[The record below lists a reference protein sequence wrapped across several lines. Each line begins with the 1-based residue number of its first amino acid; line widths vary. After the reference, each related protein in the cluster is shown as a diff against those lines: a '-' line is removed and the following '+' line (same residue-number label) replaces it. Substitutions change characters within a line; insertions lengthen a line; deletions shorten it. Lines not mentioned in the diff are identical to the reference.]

1 MNLRKD
7 LVNDL
12 IRITRMYYRT
22 GKTDFLTEL
31 DDAENKLK
39 QKNVW
44 VTYDLICLIEDLAKF
59 TQNSGIGTNEDIY
72 KALEAFGVIVE

>member
-7 LVNDL
+7 LVNDF

-31 DDAENKLK
+31 NEAEKKLR
-39 QKNVW
+39 QNNVW
-44 VTYDLICLIEDLAKF
+44 ITYDLISLIEDLAKF
-59 TQNSGIGTNEDIY
+59 TQNSGIGTYNDIY
-72 KALEAFGVIVE
+72 KVLELFGVIVE

>member
-22 GKTDFLTEL
+22 GKTDFLIEL
-31 DDAENKLK
+31 FKAENELK
-39 QKNVW
+39 ENGKTSWGVVNLIRNLAMFTEYSGKG
-44 VTYDLICLIEDLAKF
+44 TY
-59 TQNSGIGTNEDIY
+59 EDIY
-72 KALEAFGVIVE
+72 KALEAFGVIVG

>member
-1 MNLRKD
+1 MKLRVD

-31 DDAENKLK
+31 DEAEYKLK
-39 QKNVW
+39 QNNVW
-44 VTYDLICLIEDLAKF
+44 VTYDLISLIEDLAKF
-59 TQNSGIGTNEDIY
+59 TQNSGIGTNKDIY
-72 KALEAFGVIVE
+72 KVLEVFGVIVE